1 MNFSLLKGASKF
13 PAIQYSEEKIEK
25 SQKAG
30 LSGKDAWVELI
41 AVKNFPVKNA
51 ASLPYWAKEQIMLDW
66 CRKSGVSI
74 RQLHFSVS
82 CRGGENTEDEL
93 KAAAEHL
100 LIKMGYARCPT
111 LFYIHRDTDN
121 LHLHV
126 VTTKCDE
133 NGKKIPD
140 WRNGQRFRECLDQY
154 EGRHT
159 ELNAD
164 HAIREAFSYHFTEE
178 RHFVSLLATMG
189 FHTHQVQE
197 EPTSTTVKKTNSTET
212 NNQGMLLLLRNRKK
226 MAEVRMEEVRRQ
238 MELNRLK
245 AVTET
250 EIHRKKELSAIMHD
264 YRKRE
269 FRDFYTGKKPITKSE
284 LRIEQKVRAVSSI
297 HSGQMVKRGIM
308 KNDLYQ
314 MALFQSDIK
323 KVFGLDVIYNFDR
336 TGVPNGFIV
345 LDHQAKRVWRGSE
358 LGFKFKDFLRPNP
371 KALTDF
377 IDEERCSEALTHKD
391 NDLDEGFR
399 GAVGMETRNAKGETV
414 FLFYGRFNVALLPD
428 DLGKNFIYREIPYRC
443 LNQEEMKALRKRR
456 IEVRIHQSVYDSIP
470 FTEPFD
476 ADEAR
481 GAGASKD
488 DGLNLDTSTMEGVAF
503 PRLNIKNV
511 GDVVESTVNAVSGM
525 ANAAID
531 ASIDLLDNMLD
542 TPTSMPSVGGG
553 QAKDLESLEAKK
565 RRKRKR

>member
-1 MNFSLLKGASKF
+1 MS
-13 PAIQYSEEKIEK
+13 
-25 SQKAG
+25 
-30 LSGKDAWVELI
+30 
-41 AVKNFPVKNA
+41 
-51 ASLPYWAKEQIMLDW
+51 
-66 CRKSGVSI
+66 
-74 RQLHFSVS
+74 
-82 CRGGENTEDEL
+82 
-93 KAAAEHL
+93 
-100 LIKMGYARCPT
+100 
-111 LFYIHRDTDN
+111 
-121 LHLHV
+121 
-126 VTTKCDE
+126 
-133 NGKKIPD
+133 
-140 WRNGQRFRECLDQY
+140 
-154 EGRHT
+154 
-159 ELNAD
+159 
-164 HAIREAFSYHFTEE
+164 
-178 RHFVSLLATMG
+178 
-189 FHTHQVQE
+189 
-197 EPTSTTVKKTNSTET
+197 STIS
-212 NNQGMLLLLRNRKK
+212 
-226 MAEVRMEEVRRQ
+226 
-238 MELNRLK
+238 
-245 AVTET
+245 
-250 EIHRKKELSAIMHD
+250 
-264 YRKRE
+264 
-269 FRDFYTGKKPITKSE
+269 
-284 LRIEQKVRAVSSI
+284 
-297 HSGQMVKRGIM
+297 
-308 KNDLYQ
+308 
-314 MALFQSDIK
+314 
-323 KVFGLDVIYNFDR
+323 NFDR

-345 LDHQAKRVWRGSE
+345 LDHQAKRIWRGSE

-371 KALTDF
+371 KAITDF

-531 ASIDLLDNMLD
+531 SALNVLDSTLD
-542 TPTSMPSVGGG
+542 TPTPTPSISGG
-553 QAKDLESLEAKK
+553 QVKDLESLEAKK